1 MLVRTNFTLFWK
13 YSRKS
18 NENLCKG
25 LLTCTSFY
33 CDRKQWVWQLFNKLA
48 SQQHGLYISFP
59 NIILIVGFKRDDQ
72 GHAWSYFMGD
82 LVITCTYFGRWVH
95 LGFKTIP
102 NLNFEISCIF
112 SNDLKFGTR
121 GWTVTCQMM
130 IAPRALPIWFEIFKK
145 KLAKT
150 KI

>member
-1 MLVRTNFTLFWK
+1 MLMRTNFTLFWT

-48 SQQHGLYISFP
+48 SQQHGLYIIP
-59 NIILIVGFKRDDQ
+59 KHYIIIVGFERDDQ
-72 GHAWSYFMGD
+72 GHACSYFMGG
-82 LVITCTYFGRWVH
+82 LVITCTYFGRWLH

-102 NLNFEISCIF
+102 NLNFQISCIF
-112 SNDLKFGTR
+112 LNDFKFGTR
-121 GWTVTCQMM
+121 VNSHMPNDDCSVLCQFG
-130 IAPRALPIWFEIFKK
+130 LKFSKK
-145 KLAKT
+145 PCKN
-150 KI
+150 